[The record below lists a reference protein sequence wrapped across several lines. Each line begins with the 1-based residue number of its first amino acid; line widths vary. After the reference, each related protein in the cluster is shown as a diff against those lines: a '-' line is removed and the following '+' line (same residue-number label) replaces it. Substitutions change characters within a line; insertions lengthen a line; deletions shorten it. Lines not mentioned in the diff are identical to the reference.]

1 MTGDRGGKNATVFSV
16 AMRIRSAIFL
26 VLGAFAA
33 VAVSGAVTYLSM
45 GSAKCPHCDS
55 GVLYSSRF
63 TGFEWTLRLFFRFY
77 RCGKCQRRIIKLRTV
92 PVRSA
97 GEANPGRPG

>member
-1 MTGDRGGKNATVFSV
+1 MTGDRGGKNATVLVV
-16 AMRIRSAIFL
+16 AMRIRYAILL

-33 VAVSGAVTYLSM
+33 VAVSGAVTYFAM

-55 GVLYSSRF
+55 GVLYSSRSS
-63 TGFEWTLRLFFRFY
+63 GLEWTLSLFFRFY
-77 RCGKCQRRIIKLRTV
+77 RCGKCQRRMIKLRTV